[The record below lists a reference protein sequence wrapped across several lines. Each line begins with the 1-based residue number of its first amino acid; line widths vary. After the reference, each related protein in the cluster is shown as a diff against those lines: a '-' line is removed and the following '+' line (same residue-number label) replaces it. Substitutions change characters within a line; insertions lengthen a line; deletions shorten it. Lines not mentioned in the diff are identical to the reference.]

1 MTFTTV
7 MTTGILW
14 ESSFVNDVSRMR
26 EELLNMILTDENYY
40 SPEANQ
46 EYMSVSQY
54 KDFQKCEAMA
64 LASLRGE
71 WERPK
76 TTALLVGS
84 YIDSWFEGTLEEFK
98 AAHPEIYKKGGQ
110 LKADFVQAEEII
122 EFVQKDPLFM
132 RYMSGRKQ
140 VIMTAE
146 LFGTKWK
153 IKMDSYHPDKIVDLK
168 VMRSMERIMGKSF
181 VEHWGYDLQ
190 LAIYAAVE
198 GRDIATYLAVVTK
211 QDIPDKEIIS
221 VPRWRRLELLEDVKN
236 NMPHILAV
244 KSGRIPPTR
253 CGVCEYCRATKML
266 TEPIDFELV
275 GFSAAERMAVLG
287 G

>member
-1 MTFTTV
+1 
-7 MTTGILW
+7 
-14 ESSFVNDVSRMR
+14 
-26 EELLNMILTDENYY
+26 MILTNENYY
-40 SPEANQ
+40 TSEVNK

-71 WERPK
+71 WERPM

-84 YIDSWFEGTLEEFK
+84 YIDAWFEGTLEEFCK
-98 AAHPEIYKKGGQ
+98 AHPEIYTKTGK
-110 LKADFVQAEEII
+110 LKSDFVQAEEII
-122 EFVQKDPLFM
+122 AFLQKDPMFM
-132 RYMSGRKQ
+132 RYMAGKKQ
-140 VIMTAE
+140 IIITAE

-153 IKMDSYHPDKIVDLK
+153 IKIDSYHPDKIVDLK

-190 LAIYAAVE
+190 MAIYAAVE

-211 QDIPDKEIIS
+211 QDPPDKEIIS
-221 VPRWRRLELLEDVKN
+221 VPRWRRLELLEDVKK
-236 NMPHILAV
+236 NMPRILAV
-244 KSGRIPPTR
+244 KSGEIPPTR

-266 TEPIDFELV
+266 TEPIDFEMV
-275 GFSAAERMAVLG
+275 GLSAAERMAVFG